1 MKLKTLVSSMVVL
14 GVVSTGAFAAP
25 AKAMK
30 GSTDQAFWQGVVD
43 RNQDNAYM
51 VTGLRPGQMKVTG
64 EVKTDLT
71 YNKKGG
77 VGEVN
82 PPSLSGYDQS
92 KSTTN
97 KKGGVGEVNPPSL
110 SGYDQSKSTTKLSLN
125 TAELYFDY
133 KLNDF
138 ASVHVAV
145 DHDYNN
151 VTGSINVN
159 KKEFF
164 FPEAY
169 VTLSRDNLFAKV
181 GRQYL
186 NFGSTSHDS
195 ITTPLTQVLSQT
207 DTTAVTVGAYNLS
220 GFYVDGALFNGVKE
234 GDNVTKYTK
243 STNNVHGYT
252 LEAGYAMKAADYNF
266 NLYVDY
272 LSNMANVAAVNVYT
286 TAVLAGDSVKKIPG
300 VALHGDFTTGPF
312 TVKANYVMATKK
324 FEAVS
329 NTGQTTSAG
338 KPQAY
343 SLEGDYHFMPAQT
356 VTLGFEGTKQAAG
369 IYPFGGSTATYAFQ
383 LPKTRLLAA
392 YSYDL
397 AKNVTLQGEF
407 THDKDYS
414 GSDTNKSWEVGT
426 GKSNNTVTARLKVA
440 F

>member
-1 MKLKTLVSSMVVL
+1 MVVL

-64 EVKTDLT
+64 ELKTDLT

-77 VGEVN
+77 VNDAGN
-82 PPSLSGYDQS
+82 KGYAAD
-92 KSTTN
+92 KSA
-97 KKGGVGEVNPPSL
+97 
-110 SGYDQSKSTTKLSLN
+110 TKLSLN

-133 KLNDF
+133 KLNNF
-138 ASVHVAV
+138 AKAHVAV
-145 DHDYNN
+145 DYDYNN
-151 VTGSINVN
+151 VLGSSNFNN

-169 VTLSRDNLFAKV
+169 VTLSNDNLFAKV

-195 ITTPLTQVLSQT
+195 ISTPVTQALSQT
-207 DTTAVTVGAYNLS
+207 DTTAVTVGVYNLN
-220 GFYVDGALFNGVKE
+220 GFYIDGALFNGVAE
-234 GDNVTKYTK
+234 GKTADKYAK
-243 STNNVHGYT
+243 SANNLHGYT
-252 LEAGYAMKAADYNF
+252 LEAGYAMNAADYNF

-272 LSNMANVAAVNVYT
+272 LSNMGNVAVVNAYVNNTLST
-286 TAVLAGDSVKKIPG
+286 TSVKKLPA

-324 FEAVS
+324 LQSVVGS
-329 NTGQTTSAG
+329 TTTDHG

-343 SLEGDYHFMPAQT
+343 SVEGDYNFMPKQT

-369 IYPFGGSTATYAFQ
+369 LLPLGSTTTSNTGVITANTDAFQ

-407 THDKDYS
+407 THDKDY
-414 GSDTNKSWEVGT
+414 GVDTTHAYKNGT